1 MTDAAMT
8 ATLNHI
14 LGYPFMGGKKGV
26 ANLVHDQEAWLGAG
40 SYDAI
45 KGTLAQQIGE
55 ELKTRRSGHREPEPF
70 ELPVATGLGQVW
82 GTDLFEVMAWDV
94 RFDICDF
101 LDIFNQ
107 EYLAL
112 RATEHAADSK
122 FVAACFELA
131 CEEQGGRAPTVCTKT
146 DRGSQFYGHFE
157 AALKGRTDH
166 VRIPPGCPW
175 YNGES
180 ERGHRDCRALLY
192 TVISTMPRPKKG
204 QELAAMQEACD
215 RVRRLLNEVISKPSL
230 GNVTPREVAEGMAD
244 QVRERNTQF
253 VERQR
258 EARRQGKDADPRPLG
273 ERVRGLVDLT
283 KWSVQQ
289 LVRFL
294 NLKNRDY
301 TTMTR

>member
-1 MTDAAMT
+1 MT
-8 ATLNHI
+8 ATLNQI
-14 LGYPFMGGKKGV
+14 QAYPFMGSKKGV
-26 ANLVHDQEAWLGAG
+26 ANLVHDMQAWLGAG

-45 KGTLAQQIGE
+45 RAKLAQQIGE
-55 ELKTRRSGHREPEPF
+55 ELKNRRSGRPDPEPF

-112 RATEHAADSK
+112 QATEHAADSK

-131 CEEQGGRAPTVCTKT
+131 CKEQGGRAPIVGTKC
-146 DRGSQFYGHFE
+146 DRGSQFYGHFP
-157 AALKGRTDH
+157 AALKGRTEL
-166 VRIPPGCPW
+166 VRIPPGSPW
-175 YNGES
+175 FNGES

-204 QELAAMQEACD
+204 QERAAMQEACD
-215 RVRRLLNEVISKPSL
+215 RVRLLLNEAICKPSL
-230 GNVTPREVAEGMAD
+230 GNVTPREVALGIAD
-244 QVRERNTQF
+244 QVRERNRQF
-253 VERQR
+253 VESQR
-258 EARRQGKDADPRPLG
+258 EARKQRTDANPRPLA

-301 TTMTR
+301 TTMTK

>member
-1 MTDAAMT
+1 MTEAQLAA
-8 ATLNHI
+8 ALN
-14 LGYPFMGGKKGV
+14 LSQAYPFMGGKKGA
-26 ANLVHDQEAWLGAG
+26 ANLVHDQAAWIGAG

-55 ELKTRRSGHREPEPF
+55 ELKNRRSGRPEPEPF
-70 ELPVATGLGQVW
+70 EPPVATGLGQVW
-82 GTDLFEVMAWDV
+82 GTDLFEVTAWDV

-107 EYLAL
+107 EYLTL

-122 FVAACFELA
+122 FVAASFELA
-131 CEEQGGRAPTVCTKT
+131 CKEQGGRAPTVCTKC
-146 DRGSQFYGHFE
+146 DRGSQFYGHFP
-157 AALKGRTDH
+157 AALKGRTEL

-175 YNGES
+175 FNGES

-204 QELAAMQEACD
+204 QEVAAMQEACD
-215 RVRRLLNEVISKPSL
+215 RVRRLLNEAISKPSL
-230 GNVTPREVAEGMAD
+230 GNVTPREVASGIAD
-244 QVRERNTQF
+244 QVRERNGQF

-258 EARRQGKDADPRPLG
+258 EARKQRRDADARPLG
-273 ERVRGLVDLT
+273 ERVRGLVDLS
-283 KWSVQQ
+283 KWTVQQ